1 MLDPDEHDVQK
12 ALPEL
17 DPILSSGSRRT
28 DGRHSGSG
36 EGLKS
41 WDPTPLILAC
51 LPAWPWPTTKQ
62 KDVVQKLRP
71 SNRLCLVT
79 SRSWME
85 KLAAAWTTTW
95 VLRVGYDENE
105 LEERK

>member
-1 MLDPDEHDVQK
+1 MRRRQCSAGGRPCKRRRWAKRAVHRLQFIVRSFEPWFAKMLDPDEHDVQK

-62 KDVVQKLRP
+62 KVKP
-71 SNRLCLVT
+71 
-79 SRSWME
+79 RS
-85 KLAAAWTTTW
+85 LPA
-95 VLRVGYDENE
+95 
-105 LEERK
+105 